1 MKSKDNK
8 LALRMQQ
15 LRRLIWVFAGLI
27 LLVSWVRAAGEI
39 LLNPG
44 RMETAAER
52 YESLQKEALSA
63 APDLSKRLK
72 PLQERNLFVPK
83 IIPQPPQA
91 TQILG
96 DAAFFQD
103 RWVRLGEEIGGAKV
117 VAIDSTS
124 VTLLWEGKEIKQYP
138 FDYKPQG
145 QNQRPTGPDNGQQSR
160 SRTDSGRASS
170 RPSPEG
176 ITGFG
181 GRAPWAMSPEERDQL
196 RQRFEQMTPEERQ
209 ALRSEMRRRFEEGG
223 FGRGRRGGG
232 PEQ

>member
-1 MKSKDNK
+1 MKSKNDK
-8 LALRMQQ
+8 LALRMRQ
-15 LRRLIWVFAGLI
+15 LRRLIWAFAALI

-39 LLNPG
+39 LFNPG

-63 APDLSKRLK
+63 APDLNKRLR

-124 VTLLWEGKEIKQYP
+124 VTLLWEGKEIKQHP
-138 FDYKPQG
+138 FEYKPEG
-145 QNQRPTGPDNGQQSR
+145 QNHEQPGRQNGQQNR

-176 ITGFG
+176 FTGFG

-209 ALRSEMRRRFEEGG
+209 ALRSEMRRQFEESG
-223 FGRGRRGGG
+223 FGRGRRGGR
-232 PEQ
+232 PDQ